1 MTAAEKLSLM
11 QDICEDLDKRTDTM
25 ESPAWQEQVL
35 LEREKRIATGE
46 ETFHD
51 WDLVKEELKSELF
64 KRPA

>member
-11 QDICEDLDKRTDTM
+11 QDIWEDLDKRTDTM

-64 KRPA
+64 KCPA

>member
-11 QDICEDLDKRTDTM
+11 QDIWEDLDKRTDTM